1 VIQLRHWQ
9 VFDEYMDFKRLY
21 GNVSSLP
28 TRNYLIGP
36 EVGEEIK
43 ADIEP
48 GKSLHIMLKAVGASN
63 ADHKR
68 ELFFELNGQARSVFV
83 EDKKATAKE
92 GSGHAAAGKSRE
104 KVDPSNKKLVGA
116 PMPGSIV
123 GIKVKDGQEVKKGQ
137 PLLVLSAMKM
147 ETVVAAPSD
156 GKVKRIVAKQGD
168 SMTAGDLLVEME

>member
-1 VIQLRHWQ
+1 MQ

-28 TRNYLIGP
+28 TRNYLTGP

-48 GKSLHIMLKAVGASN
+48 GKSLHIMLKAVGAPN

-68 ELFFELNGQARSVFV
+68 EMFFELNGQPRSVFV

-92 GSGHAAAGKSRE
+92 GAGHAGSSKSRE
-104 KVDPSNKKLVGA
+104 RADPSNKKLVGA

-123 GIKVKDGQEVKKGQ
+123 GVKVKDGQEVKKGQ

-147 ETVVAAPSD
+147 ETVVAAPAD
-156 GKVKRIVAKQGD
+156 GKVKRIIAKQGD